1 MKKGYKAAVIAA
13 VLVLILA
20 SCGGKAVTEDRSSYY
35 MPDGG
40 SYAGESVSS
49 SKCLSYAPDVYTEDT
64 SVRNTDTQYSSK
76 DGELTTVSG
85 QLRENT
91 KIIYTAYMQL
101 QSTEFDETCKT
112 LEEMVFGMG
121 GYFEKQNINNGS
133 YYSSKS
139 VRLRNASFTV
149 RVPSEKFSE
158 FLSSVGDNCH
168 VVSVSQSSQDV
179 GEQYFDTEQRLET
192 LKNKHA
198 RLEELLLKAEKMT
211 DIISLEDALSDTE
224 YEINR
229 LTSTLN
235 RYDSLIGFSTVNIE
249 LAEVERTDISVT
261 EDPGFFE
268 RLGKS
273 FKNGFADFGET
284 LDDLAMWASYNIMG
298 IIIFAVIIVILVKVK
313 PFAKLRKR
321 LGTRSERKAARA
333 AEKAESAE

>member
-1 MKKGYKAAVIAA
+1 MKKGFKTAVIAA
-13 VLVLILA
+13 ALVLTLA
-20 SCGGKAVTEDRSSYY
+20 ACGSKGASTDRSYY
-35 MPDGG
+35 LDGG
-40 SYAGESVSS
+40 SSYEDAGVSA
-49 SKCLSYAPDVYTEDT
+49 SKGLNYAPDHAMEVTASD
-64 SVRNTDTQYSSK
+64 SQAQYYSK
-76 DGELTTVSG
+76 DGSLTTTSS
-85 QLRENT
+85 QMRENT

-101 QSTEFDETCKT
+101 QSTEFDETVET
-112 LEEMVFGMG
+112 LEQMVFSIG
-121 GYFEKQNINNGS
+121 GYFEKQNLNNGS

-158 FLSSVGDNCH
+158 FLSSVGDKCH
-168 VVSVSQSSQDV
+168 VVSVTQSSEDV

-198 RLEELLLKAEKMT
+198 RLEELLLKAEKMA

-235 RYDSLIGFSTVNIE
+235 RYDSLIGFSTINIE
-249 LAEVERTDISVT
+249 LNEVERTDISVT

-268 RLGKS
+268 RLGKN

-298 IIIFAVIIVILVKVK
+298 IIIFVVIIVVLVKVK
-313 PFAKLRKR
+313 PFARLRKR
-321 LGTRSERKAARA
+321 LGTRSDRKAAKA
-333 AEKAESAE
+333 AEKAGNAE